1 MSVPLRVLLVAV
13 SLLTLIFVVRRIR
26 KSGLKIGYSLFWI
39 TLSGLILVLSIF
51 PGIAIKMA
59 SVLQIMSPVNFI
71 YLFMIFIL
79 LLHSFYLTTRISHLE
94 DEIQNLTQELADD
107 FMCFFVG
114 VDKVA
119 GNHRAVNAFVV
130 KAKGYNFRI
139 TFLEFKLGKVN
150 RVA

>member
-94 DEIQNLTQELADD
+94 DEIQNLTQELAISRTLQRE
-107 FMCFFVG
+107 
-114 VDKVA
+114 KS
-119 GNHRAVNAFVV
+119 
-130 KAKGYNFRI
+130 AKKDEKKRI
-139 TFLEFKLGKVN
+139 HEE
-150 RVA
+150 A